1 MPKSKHRRKAGGKS
15 IAHPGRGRPF
25 KSFESP
31 EARAFAQFI
40 GGYTRP
46 FLQQFPNEE
55 DANYML
61 DLISDAAFTFYNG
74 TTAFRPVTKADMF
87 REFIEPVRGEPP
99 NTLEMAETALTFLV
113 EQAMV
118 EVADDQIIVPT
129 RFIPAPTQAAS

>member
-31 EARAFAQFI
+31 ETRAFEQFTE
-40 GGYTRP
+40 GYTRP
-46 FLQQFPNEE
+46 FLQRFPNEE
-55 DANYML
+55 DASYLL

-74 TTAFRPVTKADMF
+74 TTAFRPVTKADMV
-87 REFIEPVRGEPP
+87 REFMEPIRGEPA
-99 NTLEMAETALTFLV
+99 NTPEKAETALTFLV
-113 EQAMV
+113 QQGMV

-129 RFIPAPTQAAS
+129 RFIPVQAAS

>member
-31 EARAFAQFI
+31 ETRAFEQFI

-55 DANYML
+55 DANYLL

-99 NTLEMAETALTFLV
+99 NTPEMAETALTFLV
-113 EQAMV
+113 EHGMV
-118 EVADDQIIVPT
+118 EVADDQIIVPA
-129 RFIPAPTQAAS
+129 RFAPATIQAAG